1 MFKTGQLPILY
12 GTIFLLGT
20 FGVPVRVM
28 AGGPKYVAGV
38 AYFNP
43 AVLGSPIHWQ
53 GGAVR
58 YYVDQGPLNAQVSN
72 QQATAM
78 VDAAAALW
86 NAVPT
91 AGVSL
96 KNMGSLNEDVSG
108 NDMVAGNASFGQ
120 PADAGGVTVTFTLM
134 SGNANL
140 ACGSMSCPVSAAG
153 DGVATMNVS
162 ALGTGISIVRAS
174 LTNGANLEAHF
185 SGGAPGIVTALT
197 PSLSIAA
204 GASVNWTTQA
214 IVLNNGKPMVGQSV
228 AWQTVSGI
236 TTAGGKV
243 ALTDSGGVATKS
255 LVVGP
260 LNEGQQATSTA
271 CVNGTLQC
279 ANFTAIGARPEYAY
293 LEAIAGTTQ
302 CIAAGT
308 TPNQITLRL
317 RDMDGNPMAA
327 GTVTLYQALYAWAP
341 PCPPR
346 GRCAQPELLVSQV
359 STATSALDGTV
370 SFAPATLPGVPSNLI
385 GLAVTGSSSTLP
397 IDLEQNP

>member
-1 MFKTGQLPILY
+1 MGFRPSDTLSVGGYKAVVTSVSPNEITAIAPPAQAGFAGSVDVEVDDLPIFY
-12 GTIFLLGT
+12 ASTVITGGISYDAGTGDSLTLNTAPANI
-20 FGVPVRVM
+20 VPIGAPLPFTVT
-28 AGGPKYVAGV
+28 
-38 AYFNP
+38 
-43 AVLGSPIHWQ
+43 AVGANGSP
-53 GGAVR
+53 
-58 YYVDQGPLNAQVSN
+58 
-72 QQATAM
+72 
-78 VDAAAALW
+78 
-86 NAVPT
+86 
-91 AGVSL
+91 
-96 KNMGSLNEDVSG
+96 
-108 NDMVAGNASFGQ
+108 
-120 PADAGGVTVTFTLM
+120 AGGVTVTFTLV
-134 SGNANL
+134 SGNASL
-140 ACGSMSCPVSAAG
+140 ACGSTSCPVSAAG

-197 PSLSIAA
+197 PGLSIAA
-204 GASVNWTTQA
+204 GTSVNWTTQA
-214 IVLNNGKPMVGQSV
+214 IVLNNGTPMVGQSV
-228 AWQTVSGI
+228 AWQTASGI
-236 TTAGGKV
+236 TTVGGKL

-260 LNEGQQATSTA
+260 LNEGQQAASTA

-302 CIAAGT
+302 SIGART

-317 RDMDGNPMAA
+317 RDMNGNPMVA

-341 PCPPR
+341 PCPPH
-346 GRCAQPELLVSQV
+346 GRCAQPALLASQA

-397 IDLEQNP
+397 IAIEQHP